1 MKSSMLKSLL
11 LAGAV
16 ICAATTAGVAQTYS
30 GSPAYSGYWVVG
42 NGAVHSCE
50 IVTSNP
56 VIDYSPGSFG
66 SGPYQSR
73 DDARLARS
81 TINACPKEDPASAGY
96 HQMMPDQGAS
106 GEPED

>member
-1 MKSSMLKSLL
+1 MISLTVKSLL
-11 LAGAV
+11 LAGV
-16 ICAATTAGVAQTYS
+16 LTCAATPACIAQT
-30 GSPAYSGYWVVG
+30 YSGYWVVG
-42 NGAVHSCE
+42 NGADHTCR

-56 VIDYSPGSFG
+56 VIEPNPNSFG

-81 TINACPKEDPASAGY
+81 TISVCPREDPASIG

>member
-1 MKSSMLKSLL
+1 MKSSISKSLL
-11 LAGAV
+11 LAGAL
-16 ICAATTAGVAQTYS
+16 ICAASTACVAQTYS
-30 GSPAYSGYWVVG
+30 GAPTYSGYWVVG
-42 NGAVHSCE
+42 KGAIGSCE

-56 VIDYSPGSFG
+56 IIDYSPGSFG

-81 TINACPKEDPASAGY
+81 TISACPKEDPTWAG

>member
-1 MKSSMLKSLL
+1 MKPLNVRSLL
-11 LAGAV
+11 LAGALT
-16 ICAATTAGVAQTYS
+16 CAAATASVAQT
-30 GSPAYSGYWVVG
+30 YSGYWVVG
-42 NGAVHSCE
+42 NGAIRNCE

-81 TINACPKEDPASAGY
+81 TISVCPKEDPALAG

-106 GEPED
+106 DEPDD

>member
-1 MKSSMLKSLL
+1 MKPLNARSLL
-11 LAGAV
+11 LAGALT
-16 ICAATTAGVAQTYS
+16 CAATTACLAQTYS
-30 GSPAYSGYWVVG
+30 GSPTYSGYWVVG
-42 NGAVHSCE
+42 NGADHTCQ

-81 TINACPKEDPASAGY
+81 TISVCPKEDPAWAS
-96 HQMMPDQGAS
+96 HQMMPDHSAFGD
-106 GEPED
+106 PDD